1 LPFVYPYRDFYLTAP
16 PEKPAAY
23 TDNLLRRREIMSI
36 SASLLPEFDMEMAN
50 TRKAL
55 ERVPDD
61 KLDWKPHQKSMSMG
75 GLATHLA
82 NLPIWTVFTVNQ
94 DSLDLEPPGGGSF
107 RVEEKRSRRE
117 ILEDFDKNVAAAR
130 DAVAGASDEELLKPW
145 SLLKGGVT
153 LMTLPKIAVLR
164 SFVMNHVIHHR
175 GQFTVYLRLND
186 VPVPSI
192 YGPSADEGAM

>member
-1 LPFVYPYRDFYLTAP
+1 
-16 PEKPAAY
+16 
-23 TDNLLRRREIMSI
+23 MSI
-36 SASLLPEFDMEMAN
+36 SASLLPEFDLEMAN

-55 ERVPDD
+55 ERVPED
-61 KLDWKPHQKSMSMG
+61 KLDWKPHEKSMSMG

-94 DSLDLEPPGGGSF
+94 DSLDLEPPGGESF

-117 ILEDFDKNVAAAR
+117 ILEDFDKNVTAAR

-153 LMTLPKIAVLR
+153 LMTLPKIVVLR

-192 YGPSADEGAM
+192 YGPSADEGEM